1 MVFYDRIHSYEFTI
15 IIQSTLLKYLG
26 ERSDILLVTVFQVE
40 IEKIV
45 QQEANTSEKKNV
57 YNWMLLFGIVL

>member
-1 MVFYDRIHSYEFTI
+1 MVFYNRIHSYEFTI

-57 YNWMLLFGIVL
+57 YN

>member
-45 QQEANTSEKKNV
+45 QQEANTSEKKNR
-57 YNWMLLFGIVL
+57 L